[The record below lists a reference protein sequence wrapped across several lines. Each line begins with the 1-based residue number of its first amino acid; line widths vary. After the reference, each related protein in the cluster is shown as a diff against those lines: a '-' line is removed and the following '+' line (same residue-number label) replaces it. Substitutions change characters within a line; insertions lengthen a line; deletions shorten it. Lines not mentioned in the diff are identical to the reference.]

1 MSLCLS
7 EESFGFHSISF
18 PSEWGVNGSFERH
31 RSLSCFHSISFPSE
45 WGVGFLLGVSAIADL
60 CVSIQLVSPASGE
73 LRRLHL
79 YTVKIHRCFHSISF
93 PSEWGDRL
101 WLARPW

>member
-1 MSLCLS
+1 MDRVSIQLVSPASGEEKVSLCLS
-7 EESFGFHSISF
+7 EESFGF
-18 PSEWGVNGSFERH
+18 N
-31 RSLSCFHSISFPSE
+31 SISFPSE